1 MNISRRFVS
10 PIALA
15 ILIAAG
21 AASSARAAYTHTH
34 YARSYHARM
43 HSARVS
49 RDVLLMHRVEAALRH
64 DRLDGAKAYTAAPG
78 VIVLYGTVFD
88 DHDRTR
94 AEQAAKHVRGIHQV
108 VDNLQTKTGQW
119 MAEEQRIDLQLQ
131 QSGFNDVQARVIGPE
146 VYLSGQVVGQA
157 EKQRAAEVVASVSK
171 KEINNMVWVQ
181 PGSVFGSIF
190 QTRQRM

>member
-1 MNISRRFVS
+1 MNISRRFVF

-15 ILIAAG
+15 ILTASG
-21 AASSARAAYTHTH
+21 AASSARAAYTHNH
-34 YARSYHARM
+34 YARAHRAAI
-43 HSARVS
+43 HNARVS
-49 RDVLLMHRVEAALRH
+49 RDVLMMHRVDAVLRH
-64 DRLDGAKAYTAAPG
+64 DRIDGAKAYTAAPG
-78 VIVLYGTVFD
+78 VVVLYGTVFD
-88 DHDRTR
+88 DQDRAR
-94 AEQAAKHVRGIHQV
+94 AEQAAKHVRGVHQV

-146 VYLSGQVVGQA
+146 VYLSGQVVGQG
-157 EKQRAAEVVASVSK
+157 EKQRASEVVASVSK

-190 QTRQRM
+190 HTRQSM